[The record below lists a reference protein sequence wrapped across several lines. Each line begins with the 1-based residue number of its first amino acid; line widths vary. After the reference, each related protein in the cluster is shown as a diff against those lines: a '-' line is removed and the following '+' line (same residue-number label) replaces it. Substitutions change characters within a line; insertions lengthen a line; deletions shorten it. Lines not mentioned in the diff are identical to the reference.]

1 MDWTTI
7 IQTLIGAGGVTGLF
21 LITERKT
28 AAALKNMETMYNI
41 LKGQYEDLLSRDNE
55 KDKKIDSLYDKIGTL
70 HVEKDAA
77 TTKAATSEMKRCD
90 YIFCTKRQPPL
101 ADKWRLDLQQ
111 EVKPVEGGDQ
121 DEQD

>member
-28 AAALKNMETMYNI
+28 AAALKNMQAMYDT
-41 LKGQYEDLLSRDNE
+41 LKSQYDDLLIRNNE

-77 TTKAATSEMKRCD
+77 TTKAASSEMKRCD
-90 YIFCTKRQPPL
+90 YIFCAKRQPPL
-101 ADKWRLDLQQ
+101 ADQWRMDLSQ
-111 EVKPVEGGDQ
+111 EG
-121 DEQD
+121 EQDGAEN

>member
-101 ADKWRLDLQQ
+101 ADKWRMDLQQ
-111 EVKPVEGGDQ
+111 PVEEGEQEHGQ
-121 DEQD
+121 D

>member
-1 MDWTTI
+1 MNTMDWTAI

-55 KDKKIDSLYDKIGTL
+55 KDKKIDLLYDKIGTL

-101 ADKWRLDLQQ
+101 ADKWRMDL
-111 EVKPVEGGDQ
+111 EKGGE
-121 DEQD
+121 DEQQD

>member
-1 MDWTTI
+1 MDWTSVI
-7 IQTLIGAGGVTGLF
+7 IALIGGGGIVSLF

-28 AAALKNMETMYNI
+28 AAALRNMQSMYDT
-41 LKGQYEDLLSRDNE
+41 LKRQYDDLLTRSDE
-55 KDKKIDSLYDKIGTL
+55 KDKKIDSLYDKIGNL

-101 ADKWRLDLQQ
+101 ADGWRMDL
-111 EVKPVEGGDQ
+111 
-121 DEQD
+121 EQPELKSEENENC

>member
-28 AAALKNMETMYNI
+28 AAALKNMQAMYDT
-41 LKGQYEDLLSRDNE
+41 LKSQYDDLLARDNE

-101 ADKWRLDLQQ
+101 ADQWRMDLSS
-111 EVKPVEGGDQ
+111 EKGEQ
-121 DEQD
+121 DEHA